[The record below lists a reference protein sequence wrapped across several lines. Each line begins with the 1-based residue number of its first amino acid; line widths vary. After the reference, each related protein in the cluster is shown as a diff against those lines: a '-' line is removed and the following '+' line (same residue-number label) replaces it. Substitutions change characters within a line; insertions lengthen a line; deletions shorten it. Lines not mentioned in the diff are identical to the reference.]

1 MLLSDGQIVDSI
13 SDETMPGYVAIRAVV
28 RVGAK
33 WVVRNSPQTG
43 VRGVKRSALLIEI
56 RIGHIQHKA
65 VLVTPR
71 EFGLEGVGICMPE
84 VSIGQQKLTDQR
96 EGRST
101 KVLCRGGKFA
111 W

>member
-43 VRGVKRSALLIEI
+43 VRGVQCSALLIEI

-65 VLVTPR
+65 ALVAPR
-71 EFGLEGVGICMPE
+71 DFGLEGVGICMPE
-84 VSIGQQKLTDQR
+84 VSEGDREPTTQR
-96 EGRST
+96 EGHT
-101 KVLCRGGKFA
+101 IK
-111 W
+111 